1 MRRPSLPPMR
11 PSTSHSK
18 RNSATATL
26 VFMFAFLL
34 TSLAA
39 NAQNDSHGLQVV
51 TSIRPLALIV
61 EDIVGEH
68 GEAVALID
76 AGDSPHHYAL
86 TPSARLQAARADFLV
101 WVGAELEVSLT
112 GLFAS
117 SPDVISAEQLPG
129 IVLHDLG
136 GHHPDLHLWLNT
148 DNARL
153 IAKAIAARATEQDP
167 LNADYYARRLS
178 AFEAEQLA
186 NNEAIAAALARADL
200 VSRPYAVYHDAYQYF
215 ERQFGVSH
223 AVGLV
228 EDPERAP
235 SIRELA
241 ATRAALAEAKPVCL
255 LFEPD
260 SDRRLIETALNSTQL
275 RQVEMD
281 ILGYRITRNSSEVSG
296 YGLLMRALVDD
307 LLTCLRPEN

>member
-1 MRRPSLPPMR
+1 ML
-11 PSTSHSK
+11 
-18 RNSATATL
+18 AL
-26 VFMFAFLL
+26 MFAFLL
-34 TSLAA
+34 A
-39 NAQNDSHGLQVV
+39 NLTAHAQSDAGGLQLV
-51 TSIRPLALIV
+51 TSIRPLALIA

-68 GEAVALID
+68 GEAMALID

-86 TPSARLQAARADFLV
+86 TPSARLRAARADFLV

-117 SPDVISAEQLPG
+117 APEVISAERLPD

-153 IAKAIAARATEQDP
+153 IAKAIAARATELDP
-167 LNADYYARRLS
+167 VNADYYARRLS
-178 AFEAEQLA
+178 AFEAEQWV
-186 NNEAIAAALARADL
+186 NNEAIAAALARADIA
-200 VSRPYAVYHDAYQYF
+200 SRPYAVYHDAYQYF
-215 ERQFGVSH
+215 ERQFGISH
-223 AVGLV
+223 AVSLV

-241 ATRAALAEAKPVCL
+241 ETRAALAAAKPVCL
-255 LFEPD
+255 LIEPE
-260 SDRRLIETALNSTQL
+260 SDRRLIETALNSMPL

-281 ILGYRITRNSSEVSG
+281 ILGYRVARNGSEVSG

-307 LLTCLRPEN
+307 LLTCLRPAN